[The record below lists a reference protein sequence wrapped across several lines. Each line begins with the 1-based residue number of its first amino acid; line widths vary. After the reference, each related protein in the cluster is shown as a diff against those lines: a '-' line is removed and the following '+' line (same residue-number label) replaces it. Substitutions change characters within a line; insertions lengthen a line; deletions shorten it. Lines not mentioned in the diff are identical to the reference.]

1 MHPIAAPLKTALR
14 CGMKTYR
21 KAQIPPP
28 ALRQSYLASLAEPQE
43 WFLEELVRSGEV
55 WTQPG
60 QGYAVFNG
68 DTLVEFHHSDGANAA
83 AQLADLYRQ
92 RPFTQ
97 ILGKSFDYALMQAA
111 QDLGWTGAQTGY
123 LFRKREA
130 VSLISPAQFELR
142 RATASDLPYAWEI
155 GQDFYD
161 SPDELEQVYKSD
173 SLWVAFDGGQE
184 AEPMVGSGI
193 TIAIDGAHQTF
204 DLGMVT
210 CPRQRNKGYG
220 SLIIAG
226 LADRL
231 ERAGKRPICGCGPSN
246 SASKAALE
254 KAGFISEHRLVQFT
268 PPPPPSGG

>member
-1 MHPIAAPLKTALR
+1 
-14 CGMKTYR
+14 
-21 KAQIPPP
+21 
-28 ALRQSYLASLAEPQE
+28 
-43 WFLEELVRSGEV
+43 
-55 WTQPG
+55 
-60 QGYAVFNG
+60 
-68 DTLVEFHHSDGANAA
+68 
-83 AQLADLYRQ
+83 
-92 RPFTQ
+92 
-97 ILGKSFDYALMQAA
+97 MQAA